1 MIRGR
6 FITRGIIL
14 SRTDFA
20 EADRILTFLTPD
32 HGKVK
37 AIAKGVRKSKSKLA
51 GGIELFSVSHISI
64 LVGRGEINTLMS
76 TRLEK
81 HFGNIVK
88 EVEHTKTGYELMRLI
103 NKVTAELPEA
113 AYFKLLKNGLDA
125 LNDLKIDYQLTELWF
140 KMQLLKLTGHAPNLR
155 TDAAGKQL
163 LARGAH
169 NFSFDKMCFMADK
182 RGRYKSPHIKFLRL
196 SFGNNSPKALSRIED
211 LEKIIKTCQPLVQTM
226 LQTHLRI

>member
-1 MIRGR
+1 MKR
-6 FITRGIIL
+6 FVTKGIVL
-14 SRTDFA
+14 ARTDYG

-88 EVEHTKTGYELMRLI
+88 EVEHTKTGYEFIRLI
-103 NKVTAELPEA
+103 NKATAEQPEE
-113 AYFKLLKNGLDA
+113 AYFNLLKMGLANLD
-125 LNDLKIDYQLTELWF
+125 DLETDHQLTDILF
-140 KMQLLKLTGHAPNLR
+140 KMQLLKLAGHSPNLR
-155 TDAAGKQL
+155 SDAAGQKL
-163 LARGAH
+163 EAASSY
-169 NFSFDKMCFMADK
+169 NFSFDKMCFISDK
-182 RGRYKSPHIKFLRL
+182 KGRFKSRHIKFLRL
-196 SFGNNSPKALSRIED
+196 GFSDNSPKALSRING

-226 LQTHLRI
+226 LQTHLSI